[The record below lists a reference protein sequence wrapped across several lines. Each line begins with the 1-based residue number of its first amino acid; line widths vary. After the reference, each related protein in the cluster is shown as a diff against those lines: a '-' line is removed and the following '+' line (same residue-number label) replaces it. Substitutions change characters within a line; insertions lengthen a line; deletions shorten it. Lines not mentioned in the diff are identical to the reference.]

1 MRNEYEMVTVKA
13 YVDSLDEVKYN
24 TVSEQE
30 IANEVEKYL
39 LNIRRADTNAKI
51 VEALLAQ
58 SALCHSVPGV
68 QGD

>member
-51 VEALLAQ
+51 VEALLA
-58 SALCHSVPGV
+58 LSVL
-68 QGD
+68 

>member
-13 YVDSLDEVKYN
+13 YVDSLDEVKYS

-58 SALCHSVPGV
+58 SALCHSVPAV

>member
-58 SALCHSVPGV
+58 SALCHSVPAV

>member
-13 YVDSLDEVKYN
+13 YVDSLDKVKYN

-51 VEALLAQ
+51 VEALLA
-58 SALCHSVPGV
+58 LCHSVPAV

>member
-24 TVSEQE
+24 TVSEQK

-51 VEALLAQ
+51 VEALLA
-58 SALCHSVPGV
+58 
-68 QGD
+68 

>member
-30 IANEVEKYL
+30 ITNEVEKYL

-58 SALCHSVPGV
+58 SVL
-68 QGD
+68 